1 VPIYVYQCSACE
13 ARVEEIQKMT
23 DPPPAKCDKCG
34 KDGTM
39 EKRMGKTN
47 FELKG
52 SGWAKDGY
60 S

>member
-1 VPIYVYQCSACE
+1 MS
-13 ARVEEIQKMT
+13 

-39 EKRMGKTN
+39 EKQMAKTN

-52 SGWAKDGY
+52 GGWAKDGY

>member
-1 VPIYVYQCSACE
+1 MS
-13 ARVEEIQKMT
+13 

-34 KDGTM
+34 EDGTM

-52 SGWAKDGY
+52 GGWAKDGY